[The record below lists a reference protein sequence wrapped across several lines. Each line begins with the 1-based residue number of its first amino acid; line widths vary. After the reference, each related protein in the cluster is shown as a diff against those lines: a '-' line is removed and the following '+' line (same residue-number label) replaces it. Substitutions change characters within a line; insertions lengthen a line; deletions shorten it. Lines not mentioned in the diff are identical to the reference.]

1 MKLFDMFPITEFI
14 YYIEE
19 RGTHRLQHETFDM
32 FPITELIYYIEEKG
46 THHLRHETV

>member
-19 RGTHRLQHETFDM
+19 
-32 FPITELIYYIEEKG
+32 KG
-46 THHLRHETV
+46 THHLQHETV